1 MAGERC
7 CKRSLERS
15 ARRRDAETRAN
26 FRENQAR
33 HSKADNQLGI
43 TMSGFP
49 GWRVN
54 RTQLNRDGEN
64 RDGENGDHQPAQ
76 FHNETLGKMLN

>member
-1 MAGERC
+1 
-7 CKRSLERS
+7 
-15 ARRRDAETRAN
+15 
-26 FRENQAR
+26 
-33 HSKADNQLGI
+33 
-43 TMSGFP
+43 MSGFP